1 MPTRL
6 MRLVLFVLPALA
18 VAPRAGAQAP
28 APSTPPPAPSRQLDI
43 GHVAD
48 RVLTGDFDA
57 MLERRMIRFVVP
69 FSRTLYF
76 NDKGRERGVTADT
89 VRDFE
94 RWINKKYAAKLGKR
108 PITVAVIPTTRDQLL
123 ESVKTGRADV
133 AAGNLTVTDERLA
146 VVDFVAPPELS
157 KPVSEV
163 LVTGP
168 KSPPVAALDDL
179 AGKTIHVR
187 PSSSYHESVVA
198 LSERFAKAG
207 KPAIRIVPLP
217 DELEDE
223 DAMEMLN
230 AGLLQLLVVDDWKAA
245 MWAQVLPSI
254 KVRSDVVLRSGV
266 RVGWAIRKDSPRL
279 RAELEDFYR
288 NFLRKQGVGPARLKQ
303 YMSRVKQIKDPTGS
317 AEARR
322 FQETVALFERYGQQY
337 GFDPLMLAAQG
348 FQESGLKQDAKSHV
362 GAVGVMQLM
371 PATGAELKVG
381 DIRQLEPNIHAGTK
395 YMDQLMT
402 RYFKDA
408 DFDGPNRSLFAFA
421 AYNAGPGR
429 IAQMRAEAAKRGL
442 NPDAWFNNVE
452 LVTAEKVGIETTT
465 YVRNIYK
472 YYVAYKL
479 TEAMQ
484 RQQEK
489 VKQQVKPAP

>member
-1 MPTRL
+1 MTIRL
-6 MRLVLFVLPALA
+6 ARIALLVPLVLA
-18 VAPRAGAQAP
+18 VAPRSSAQST
-28 APSTPPPAPSRQLDI
+28 APSTPPRQLDLA
-43 GHVAD
+43 HVTD

-57 MLERRMIRFVVP
+57 MVERRLIRFVVP

-76 NDKGRERGVTADT
+76 NDKGRERGLTADT

-94 RWINKKYAAKLGKR
+94 RWINKKYGAKLGKR
-108 PITVAVIPTTRDQLL
+108 PITVAIIPTTRDALL
-123 ESVKTGRADV
+123 ESVTAGRADV
-133 AAGNLTVTDERLA
+133 AAGNLTVTEERLA
-146 VVDFVAPPELS
+146 IVDFAAPPELS

-168 KSPPVAALDDL
+168 KSPPVASLDDL
-179 AGKTIHVR
+179 AGKTLHVR
-187 PSSSYHESVVA
+187 PSSSYHASVVA
-198 LSERFAKAG
+198 LSERLTKAG

-230 AGLLQLLVVDDWKAA
+230 AGLLQLLVVDDWKAT
-245 MWAQVLPSI
+245 MWAQILPSI
-254 KVRSDVVLRSGV
+254 KVRGDVVLKSGV
-266 RVGWAIRKDSPRL
+266 RIGWAIRKGSPGL
-279 RAELEDFYR
+279 QAEIDDFYR
-288 NFLRKQGVGPARLKQ
+288 NFLKKQAVGPARLKQ
-303 YMSRVKQIKDPTGS
+303 YMSRVKQMKDPTGS
-317 AEARR
+317 SELRR
-322 FQETVALFERYGQQY
+322 FEQTIALFEKYGQKY

-348 FQESGLKQDAKSHV
+348 FQESQLKQDAKSHV
-362 GAVGVMQLM
+362 GAVGVMQVM

-381 DIRQLEPNIHAGTK
+381 DIQQIEPNIHAGTK

-408 DFDGPNRSLFAFA
+408 KFDDANRALFAFA

-429 IAQMRAEAAKRGL
+429 IAQMRSEAAKRGL
-442 NPDAWFNNVE
+442 NPDVWFNNVE
-452 LVTAEKVGIETTT
+452 LVTAEKVGVETTT

-479 TEAMQ
+479 TEAMN
-484 RQQEK
+484 QEREK
-489 VKQQVKPAP
+489 AKQQVKPAP